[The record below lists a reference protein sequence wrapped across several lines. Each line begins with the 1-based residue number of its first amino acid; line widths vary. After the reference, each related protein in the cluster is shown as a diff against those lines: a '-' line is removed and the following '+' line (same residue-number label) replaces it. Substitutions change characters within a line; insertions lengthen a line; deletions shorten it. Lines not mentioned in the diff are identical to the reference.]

1 MAVSRV
7 KGGGVLDQD
16 RSSGG
21 TEKGLESRCVFE
33 GAVSRTS
40 L

>member
-7 KGGGVLDQD
+7 KGGGVSDQD
-16 RSSGG
+16 GSSGG
-21 TEKGLESRCVFE
+21 TEKGLESRWMFE
-33 GAVSRTS
+33 GAVSKTS